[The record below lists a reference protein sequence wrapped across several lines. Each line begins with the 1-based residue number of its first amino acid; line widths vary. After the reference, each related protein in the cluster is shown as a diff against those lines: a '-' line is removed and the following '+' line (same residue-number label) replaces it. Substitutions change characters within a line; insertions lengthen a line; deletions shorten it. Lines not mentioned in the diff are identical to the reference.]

1 MGVKSRIIS
10 LLTIVAA
17 SLSLNPAQAHAP
29 VAPLPIKLSALKSL
43 PLAHHLL
50 AYSARI
56 PGLSGASSA
65 FYLRNRAIVTN
76 GISAGYTQVSN
87 QAFLHALQGPISSG
101 LLKGT
106 FYESFNGA
114 NSYAVF
120 PNYVLAFGNNS
131 LSLNGGVPS
140 GQVAPSSL
148 INAISF
154 GAATPT
160 PVSIV
165 HGIIIKGAP
174 TFFHESGSE
183 RAALNQI
190 KNLNVSSYSIGTKLG
205 NQAFPPN
212 SSNSPIVA
220 GSFYGTDYYQPNLG
234 VLTYDRNATYL
245 YAFGSNSYNTSPFLN
260 VLPNSAFRNYIQ
272 LANGQVYTYSAGL
285 LPASGYFAGNSLDNN
300 WLFSLG
306 KDQYNFFN
314 NFLSAPASIFFNK
327 LPSPYLLF

>member
-1 MGVKSRIIS
+1 MGIKSRIIT
-10 LLTIVAA
+10 LLTIVATSH
-17 SLSLNPAQAHAP
+17 SLIPAQAHAP
-29 VAPLPIKLSALKSL
+29 VAPLPLKLSALKSL

-50 AYSARI
+50 AASGRI

-65 FYLRNRAIVTN
+65 FYLRNRAIVSN

-87 QAFLHALQGPISSG
+87 QAFLHALQGQVSSG

-106 FYESFNGA
+106 FYESFAGA
-114 NSYAVF
+114 NPYNIF

-131 LSLNGGVPS
+131 LSLNGGVPG

-154 GAATPT
+154 NAGTP

-165 HGIIIKGAP
+165 HGILIKGAP

-183 RAALNQI
+183 RVALNQI
-190 KNLNVSSYSIGTKLG
+190 KNLNASSYSIGTKLG
-205 NQAFPPN
+205 NQAFPY
-212 SSNSPIVA
+212 SNSPIVA
-220 GSFYGTDYYQPNLG
+220 GSFYGTDYFQPVHS
-234 VLTYDRNATYL
+234 VLTYDKNATYL
-245 YAFGSNSYNTSPFLN
+245 YAFGSNSFNTNFVSF
-260 VLPNSAFRNYIQ
+260 LPNSAFRNYIQ
-272 LANGQVYTYSAGL
+272 LANGQVYMYSSGL
-285 LPASGYFAGNSLDNN
+285 LPASGYFAGTTLDNN

-306 KDQYNFFN
+306 KDQYNFFS
-314 NFLSAPASIFFNK
+314 NFGSAPTTIFFNK